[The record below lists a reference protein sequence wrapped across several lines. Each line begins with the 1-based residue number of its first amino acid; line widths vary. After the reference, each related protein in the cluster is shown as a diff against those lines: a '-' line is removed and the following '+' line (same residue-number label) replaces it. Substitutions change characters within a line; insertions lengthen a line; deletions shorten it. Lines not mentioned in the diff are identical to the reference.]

1 MKYLQNSSLD
11 PHFNMAFDEFCL
23 EQLKADEPVFYLWQN
38 RPSVII
44 GLNQSAYAEVNL
56 PYLKEKG
63 ITLAR
68 RVTGGGAV
76 YHDLQNLNYTI
87 TGRIRDIE
95 ALSVLA
101 EEGTSSSASL
111 RDPTGPPKISDFW
124 GVDIRANAPEDAPS
138 SAYVETMA
146 RALRALGVPAEL
158 SGRNDILVDGRKC
171 SGYAKRMSKDRL
183 MIHGTLMF
191 DVDIDTL
198 TQALAVPGS
207 KLSAAGVSSVR
218 SRVANLKDYLPQFP
232 DIKAFQEAL
241 RRLLAGDDEE
251 IRLTEEQLA
260 QIEADADAK
269 FRTWEWNY
277 GHSPAASFQVK
288 RKFSCG
294 TVEAAF
300 SLRNGCID
308 GLRFSG
314 DFLGNLPP
322 DGIER
327 ILQDCRYTRQ
337 AVRSVLE
344 GFPVGNCFDRLTG
357 DELADFLLGG

>member
-1 MKYLQNSSLD
+1 MKYLQNDSTD

-56 PYLKEKG
+56 PFLREKG
-63 ITLAR
+63 IDLAR

-87 TGRIRDIE
+87 TGRIRDLE
-95 ALSVLA
+95 
-101 EEGTSSSASL
+101 
-111 RDPTGPPKISDFW
+111 SDY
-124 GVDIRANAPEDAPS
+124 P
-138 SAYVETMA
+138 AYVETMA
-146 RALRALGVPAEL
+146 RALRELGVPAEL

-171 SGYAKRMSKDRL
+171 SGYAKRVSKDRL
-183 MIHGTLMF
+183 MIHGTLMY

-198 TQALAVPGS
+198 TKVLATPGS

-218 SRVANLKDYLPQFP
+218 SRVANLKAYLPQF
-232 DIKAFQEAL
+232 DSIQAFQAAL
-241 RRLLAGDDEE
+241 QALLAGDDEE
-251 IRLTEEQLA
+251 IRLSESQLA
-260 QIEADADAK
+260 QIEADAAAK
-269 FRTWEWNY
+269 YRTWEWIY
-277 GHSPAASFQVK
+277 GHSPAAAFQVR
-288 RKFSCG
+288 RKFACG

-300 SLRNGCID
+300 SLKAGRID

-322 DGIER
+322 DRIER
-327 ILQDCRYTRQ
+327 VLQDCRYTREDI
-337 AVRSVLE
+337 RSTLQGV
-344 GFPVGNCFDRLTG
+344 PVGDSFDALTG
-357 DELADFLLGG
+357 EELTDLLLES

>member
-1 MKYLQNSSLD
+1 MKYLQNNSTD

-56 PYLKEKG
+56 PYLQEKG
-63 ITLAR
+63 IVLAR

-87 TGRIRDIE
+87 TGRIRDLE
-95 ALSVLA
+95 
-101 EEGTSSSASL
+101 
-111 RDPTGPPKISDFW
+111 SDY
-124 GVDIRANAPEDAPS
+124 P
-138 SAYVETMA
+138 AYVETMA
-146 RALRALGVPAEL
+146 QALRSLGVPAEL

-171 SGYAKRMSKDRL
+171 SGYAKRMYKDRL

-198 TQALAVPGS
+198 TKALAVPGS
-207 KLSAAGVSSVR
+207 KLSAAGVASVR

-232 DIKAFQEAL
+232 DIQAFKNALQE
-241 RRLLAGDDEE
+241 LLAGDDEE
-251 IRLTEEQLA
+251 IRLTPDQLA
-260 QIEADADAK
+260 RIEADAAAK
-269 FRTWEWNY
+269 FRTWEWNC
-277 GHSPAASFQVK
+277 GHSPAASFQV
-288 RKFSCG
+288 RKKVSCG
-294 TVEAAF
+294 TIEAAF
-300 SLRNGCID
+300 SLKGGCID

-322 DGIER
+322 DGIEKA
-327 ILQDCRYTRQ
+327 LQDCRYTREDILNVLRD
-337 AVRSVLE
+337 APVRA
-344 GFPVGNCFDRLTG
+344 CFDSLSPEELT
-357 DELADFLLGG
+357 DLLLGG

>member
-1 MKYLQNSSLD
+1 MKYLSNSSTD

-56 PYLKEKG
+56 PYLQEKG
-63 ITLAR
+63 IVLAR

-87 TGRIRDIE
+87 TGRILDLE
-95 ALSVLA
+95 
-101 EEGTSSSASL
+101 T
-111 RDPTGPPKISDFW
+111 DYP
-124 GVDIRANAPEDAPS
+124 
-138 SAYVETMA
+138 AYVETMA

-183 MIHGTLMF
+183 MIHGTLMY

-198 TQALAVPGS
+198 TKALAVPGS
-207 KLSAAGVSSVR
+207 KLSAAGISSVR
-218 SRVANLKDYLPQFP
+218 SRVANLKEYLPQFP
-232 DIKAFQEAL
+232 TIQAFQEAL
-241 RRLLAGDDEE
+241 QGLLAGDDEE
-251 IRLTEEQLA
+251 IRLTDGQLA
-260 QIEADADAK
+260 QIEADAATK
-269 FRTWEWNY
+269 FRTWEWNF
-277 GHSPAASFQVK
+277 GHSPAASFQV
-288 RKFSCG
+288 RHKFSCG

-300 SLRNGCID
+300 SLKNGCID

-322 DGIER
+322 DTIETA
-327 ILQDCRYTRQ
+327 LQDCRYTRD
-337 AVRSVLE
+337 RILNVLQGVKVDE
-344 GFPVGNCFDRLTG
+344 CFDALTG
-357 DELADFLLGG
+357 EALADFLLGG

>member
-1 MKYLQNSSLD
+1 MKYLSNSSTD

-56 PYLKEKG
+56 PYLQEKG
-63 ITLAR
+63 IVLAR

-76 YHDLQNLNYTI
+76 YHDFQNLNYTI
-87 TGRIRDIE
+87 TGRIRDLE
-95 ALSVLA
+95 
-101 EEGTSSSASL
+101 T
-111 RDPTGPPKISDFW
+111 DYP
-124 GVDIRANAPEDAPS
+124 
-138 SAYVETMA
+138 AYVETMA
-146 RALRALGVPAEL
+146 RALRSLGVPAEL

-183 MIHGTLMF
+183 MIHGTLMY

-198 TQALAVPGS
+198 TKALAVPGS
-207 KLSAAGVSSVR
+207 KLSAAGISSVH
-218 SRVANLKDYLPQFP
+218 SRVANLKEYLPQFP
-232 DIKAFQEAL
+232 TIQAFQEAL
-241 RRLLAGDDEE
+241 QGLLAGDDEE
-251 IRLTEEQLA
+251 IRLTEDQLA
-260 QIEADADAK
+260 QIEADAAGK

-277 GHSPAASFQVK
+277 GHSPAASFQV
-288 RKFSCG
+288 RHKFPCG

-322 DGIER
+322 DAIESA
-327 ILQDCRYTRQ
+327 LQDCRYTRENILGVLQ
-337 AVRSVLE
+337 AVKVDE
-344 GFPVGNCFDRLTG
+344 CFDALTRE
-357 DELADFLLGG
+357 ELTDFLLGG

>member
-56 PYLKEKG
+56 PYLREKG
-63 ITLAR
+63 IVLAR

-87 TGRIRDIE
+87 TGRIRDLE
-95 ALSVLA
+95 
-101 EEGTSSSASL
+101 T
-111 RDPTGPPKISDFW
+111 DYP
-124 GVDIRANAPEDAPS
+124 
-138 SAYVETMA
+138 AYVETMA
-146 RALRALGVPAEL
+146 RALRQLGVPAEV

-171 SGYAKRMSKDRL
+171 SGYAKRVSKDRL
-183 MIHGTLMF
+183 MIHGTLMY

-198 TQALAVPGS
+198 TQVLATPGS

-218 SRVANLKDYLPQFP
+218 SRVANLKGYLPQFE
-232 DIKAFQEAL
+232 DIQAFQAAL
-241 RRLLAGDDEE
+241 QALLAGDDEE
-251 IRLTEEQLA
+251 IRLTDAQIA
-260 QIEADADAK
+260 QIEADAAAK
-269 FRTWEWNY
+269 FRTWAWIY
-277 GHSPAASFQVK
+277 GHSPVAAFRVGK
-288 RKFSCG
+288 KFACG
-294 TVEAAF
+294 RVEVAF
-300 SLRNGCID
+300 SLKAGCID

-322 DGIER
+322 DR
-327 ILQDCRYTRQ
+327 IADALQGCRYTREDLLDTLRNQ
-337 AVRSVLE
+337 
-344 GFPVGNCFDRLTG
+344 PVGDCFDSLTP
-357 DELADFLLGG
+357 DELTSFLLN